1 MTGHGHAKKPSN
13 SISKTVFPDNTN
25 QSTPEYMKKVTR
37 RKRELDMSE
46 AEDHFWEEF
55 NQSYCIQSFYDPG
68 S

>member
-1 MTGHGHAKKPSN
+1 MTGHGKTKKTSN

-25 QSTPEYMKKVTR
+25 QSIPEYLKKVIR

-55 NQSYCIQSFYDPG
+55 DRTYCIQSIYDPG